1 MNYYYTDYTFYLQ
14 ENDKTNIKQVFLSKT
29 PNISSSIL
37 SSNYKSTN
45 IYISKKIHEIEN
57 VPFDGELIIEHI
69 PITNGFSKFYLCI
82 PLRTSKGFHSKIDD
96 LINKK
101 TAITLNL
108 NSILPPFSN
117 AILYDSTLL
126 PMKTSLSDHVLL
138 LKEPILVG
146 TDFENIDKATL
157 FQNYS
162 RDYQLV
168 SVEQYKE
175 PLVEGFQEGLVDTAN
190 MYCQP
195 VDMNDPTDAS
205 SNDIATMIIPM
216 GGKDS
221 KSDST
226 TVIMSLVNN
235 FTIFF
240 IVLLGLWFLVPFG
253 YNIFLVDH
261 INIAQSNLEL
271 SMKSKAGRLS
281 ASDTLI
287 SIFFVILSIS
297 FIYTGTAGAN
307 ANFTVVGFFMFISFI
322 IIFLRI
328 QYMKNFE
335 KTGGY
340 LGFLKSAFAGSKD
353 PIKDEKDADSITPD
367 FYGTIIGSFKSLY
380 EGKQLITVAILFTFL
395 YGIIYLCGLK
405 KTDPTSQLI
414 WGLVFATLSIFIG
427 VYAAS
432 TVPVASTPPEK
443 KPTMPSTPT
452 TATVP
457 A

>member
-1 MNYYYTDYTFYLQ
+1 MSFDLDKPVSETTINYYYTNYTFYLQ
-14 ENDKTNIKQVFLSKT
+14 ENDKTNIKQVFLSKN
-29 PNISSSIL
+29 PNISSSYL
-37 SSNYKSTN
+37 HSNYKSTN

-57 VPFDGELIIEHI
+57 VHFDGELIIEHI

-82 PLRTSKGFHSKIDD
+82 PLRTSKGVHSKIDD

-101 TAITLNL
+101 SAITINL
-108 NSILPPFSN
+108 NSILPPFSR

-126 PMKTSLSDHVLL
+126 PIKTTLSDQVLL
-138 LKEPILVG
+138 LNEPISVG
-146 TDFENIDKATL
+146 TDFANFDKANL
-157 FQNYS
+157 FETYS
-162 RDYQLV
+162 SDYQLV
-168 SVEQYKE
+168 SLEQYKE
-175 PLVEGFQEGLVDTAN
+175 PNIEGFQEGMDQN
-190 MYCQP
+190 IYCQP
-195 VDMNDPTDAS
+195 VDMNNPTDS
-205 SNDIATMIIPM
+205 SINDLPSITIPIA
-216 GGKDS
+216 GADS
-221 KSDST
+221 KVDST
-226 TVIMSLVNN
+226 NVIMSLVNN

-261 INIAQSNLEL
+261 INIAQSNLDL
-271 SMKSKAGRLS
+271 SMKQKAGRLA

-287 SIFFVILSIS
+287 SIFFIILSVS
-297 FIYTGTAGAN
+297 FIYTGTSGAN

-340 LGFLKSAFAGSKD
+340 IGFLKSAFAGS
-353 PIKDEKDADSITPD
+353 PSSKDEKDLESVTPD

-380 EGKQLITVAILFTFL
+380 EGKQLFTVAILFTFL

-405 KTDPTSQLI
+405 TANSTSQLI
-414 WGLVFATLSIFIG
+414 WGLVFAILSIFIG

-432 TVPVASTPPEK
+432 TVKVELSS
-443 KPTMPSTPT
+443 PSTAPI
-452 TATVP
+452 P